1 MFAAESVRHATR
13 DDRHGK
19 HAFDSV
25 CPLSLMHKES
35 SDIFGAF
42 LNEFTGD
49 TWSLQDT
56 DELSSMSTFTNGDD
70 LCEKIESKLH
80 AAEAPGAMLRAAASI
95 TGRQAAADEALQ
107 LCCEEQVDG
116 FEEFN
121 GEGDTGEHGELSRRT
136 TRDLDPR
143 PGKARTVQ
151 MCAQNIVAVDNGRA
165 LSVVPTT
172 ESNVPCTQQQ
182 RPLDDCEKNSHTAS
196 PPLQAPAIA
205 ATARRHRAAAPGAS
219 LVNATVSH
227 SAVRALTNTTYLRRM
242 HLSREDAIGLFPEV
256 QRILQSVFSKKMK
269 RRVSTRLFKVGIAVC
284 IQDAAG
290 RRWPVAIECLRT
302 AGQRHVRFNSGWAE
316 MCTANGLAVGKCI
329 RLDRW
334 QEEAFSSSSSSPSS
348 SSSSVSLSSS
358 SSEEAP
364 VIVTISLV

>member
-1 MFAAESVRHATR
+1 MFAVESVSLKTER
-13 DDRHGK
+13 DRHSEDG
-19 HAFDSV
+19 FNSIG
-25 CPLSLMHKES
+25 PSSSMHNES

-49 TWSLQDT
+49 TWYLQDT

-70 LCEKIESKLH
+70 LCDKSELKLY
-80 AAEAPGAMLRAAASI
+80 AAEAPGAMLRAASI
-95 TGRQAAADEALQ
+95 KGHKAVADEALQ
-107 LCCEEQVDG
+107 CCEQVDG
-116 FEEFN
+116 LEESS
-121 GEGDTGEHGELSRRT
+121 GEGDDEEGERGELFMGTR
-136 TRDLDPR
+136 RDLDPL
-143 PGKARTVQ
+143 RTVR
-151 MCAQNIVAVDNGRA
+151 MRVPGLVAVDDGRA
-165 LSVVPTT
+165 LSVVPIVTD
-172 ESNVPCTQQQ
+172 SDVPCTQQQ
-182 RPLDDCEKNSHTAS
+182 RHLEDSEKKAPKAS
-196 PPLQAPAIA
+196 PPLKAPPIA
-205 ATARRHRAAAPGAS
+205 ASARRHRAAAPGAF
-219 LVNATVSH
+219 LIKATVSY
-227 SAVRALTNTTYLRRM
+227 SAVRAITNTTYLRRM

-256 QRILQSVFSKKMK
+256 HRSLQCVFSKRTK
-269 RRVSTRLFKVGIAVC
+269 RRVSTRLFKIGIAAC

-290 RRWPVAIECLRT
+290 RRWPVKIECLRT